1 MDDNPRPVWRNFW
14 SNAKWLVS
22 ILGLFWPAPA
32 LPLEQAKPLIY
43 LARFI
48 VTVLIACVIYLTKR
62 LNRHFHAKTWLKIT
76 LASLLVF
83 LAGWFLNDSLQQKWV
98 CVYRDG
104 RTFVMGSELS
114 PNGQQQVPKP
124 ICHGGCE
131 NLIHNCGH
139 DSPETLWLPSSIARA
154 KRVLVFVYF
163 LILPV
168 FVLCVTGVVQ
178 IKVCLDKPD
187 PRPEFDG
194 TWEGA
199 MNHAVRQLNV
209 SVLPHKKFVSGTL
222 GYKIGP
228 AELPMPESSI
238 EKSYFNGD
246 SLFFSVTERG
256 ELWNYRMTITNPPS
270 NNAVLDRRLAKQTF
284 RHYCNLTKCQTAEV
298 RQKLDGKSSE
308 AIPNGSGEVK
318 NG

>member
-1 MDDNPRPVWRNFW
+1 MDDNPRPIWRNLW
-14 SNAKWLVS
+14 LNAKWLLS

-32 LPLEQAKPLIY
+32 LPLEQTKPLIY

-48 VTVLIACVIYLTKR
+48 VTILIACVIYLTNR
-62 LNRHFHAKTWLKIT
+62 LNRHYHAKTWLKIT

-83 LAGWFLNDSLQQKWV
+83 LGGWFLNDTLRQKWV

-104 RTFVMGSELS
+104 RTFIMGSKLS
-114 PNGQQQVPKP
+114 PNGEQQVPKA
-124 ICHGGCE
+124 ICQGGCE

-139 DSPETLWLPSSIARA
+139 DSPENIWLPSSIALAR
-154 KRVLVFVYF
+154 RVLVLIYF
-163 LILPV
+163 LMLPV
-168 FVLCVTGVVQ
+168 FVLCVMGVIQ
-178 IKVCLDKPD
+178 IRVCSNKPD

-199 MNHAVRQLNV
+199 MDHAVRQVKL
-209 SVLPHKKFVSGTL
+209 SVPPDKKFVSGTL

-228 AELPMPESSI
+228 AEVPMNNTSI
-238 EKSYFNGD
+238 EKSYFEGD
-246 SLFFSVTERG
+246 SLLFSVMERG
-256 ELWNYRMTITNPPS
+256 ELWNYRMTIINPSS
-270 NNAVLDRRLAKQTF
+270 NNAVLDRRLAKQEF
-284 RHYCNLTKCQTAEV
+284 RHHCDLTKCQTAEAG
-298 RQKLDGKSSE
+298 QKLDGNSSE